1 MGIDSLLV
9 DSMKRRGGVPGGVLV
24 VRRVPQRGGRGG
36 ERGGYPA
43 AAAARGGGGDPEQR
57 PGHAHA
63 VLLVGI
69 SSAAVR
75 VNRAAAAPS
84 PHDVDTA
91 PCAFVNVD
99 Y

>member
-1 MGIDSLLV
+1 
-9 DSMKRRGGVPGGVLV
+9 MKRRGGVPRGVLV
-24 VRRVPQRGGRGG
+24 VRRVPQRGRRGG

-69 SSAAVR
+69 SSAAVS
-75 VNRAAAAPS
+75 VNRAAVGGGIAVR
-84 PHDVDTA
+84 DV
-91 PCAFVNVD
+91 PRGEIRRGF
-99 Y
+99 